1 MGKRGSRAFS
11 HKGFIGRN
19 FGPKTK
25 AVVAGAVVGSGAGYV
40 MGRRQ
45 QGEEETKREEDISFI
60 ESITPNN
67 IMGWLIIAIF
77 VWVLCEKYKIIP
89 KIKKFIK

>member
-25 AVVAGAVVGSGAGYV
+25 AVVAGAAVGSGTGYV

-45 QGEEETKREEDISFI
+45 QGEEETKRNPFA
-60 ESITPNN
+60 
-67 IMGWLIIAIF
+67 IAI
-77 VWVLCEKYKIIP
+77 VLKRLNSSGSTYLSTL
-89 KIKKFIK
+89 